1 MTHDSP
7 AGGAGAVGALSPK
20 VLVATLLIASFVL
33 MLLLSMPALRGQ
45 IYLEDDLSAVFIP
58 FRYFYAECLKAGESF
73 LWLPNI
79 YNGFYLQGE
88 AQTGMT
94 HPLHLVLYRY
104 LPFTQAFDLDLLISY
119 PFMFAGAVLFLRRWK
134 LPAHAVLFGALL
146 CTFSGYPV
154 SRWLYMV
161 HTAVL
166 AHTPWLLYC
175 IDVAMRDRKP
185 SRIVFASLGV
195 VALTTSAI
203 LMGYPHLVFIM
214 GLVEGMYALTLLRVS
229 TQRWCIAL
237 LLVAKI
243 LAIVC
248 GAIQLLPTYDLAVH
262 SARAGLDFEQRM
274 WGSQHPLNL
283 LQLVSP
289 YFAHQRTFLYVGYDT
304 FYGGGLSTLFVA
316 WLLLRWRRLKVSRAM
331 VVCFGLAAIL
341 GAVLTLGRYGYLYPL
356 MAQLPIF
363 NMFRGAA
370 RHGAMFH
377 LGWVFLAVLAYTELY
392 RMLARNERASMKE
405 LAPLLMLP
413 LLSGLVVVLAYLA
426 HRYPDGSALLEEL
439 DREFAPTRNAAVGG
453 GLMLVATGLFLATAR
468 GWRPG
473 LLALLLF
480 TFADLGMYGFRHKTV
495 GDFDTFLS
503 EIDVPPGAPSWKYEP
518 DYLPT
523 YNVMGPLMKGYGT
536 SAGRASLEPVR
547 RLDYYLNETPL
558 RASGVKWL
566 RTRVG
571 TTEELNRLSAEGI
584 EWLELAEP
592 MPRARLIT
600 RTVVS
605 EDPGRDIEGIEL
617 ATTALVEEDLPLEP
631 VMPGA
636 AEVIEERPGVIRV
649 AVEAPTRQLLVLTE
663 SHYPGWRVSVDGAPA
678 DTLRVNGDFLGCVVE
693 PGQTDVLFKFDPDS
707 WRLGKLVTATGVL
720 LTLIFHIGL
729 FGRLQGRTERF
740 LDPRTAKCATENLG
754 L

>member
-7 AGGAGAVGALSPK
+7 AGGTGVSGALSPK
-20 VLVATLLIASFVL
+20 FLAATVLIA
-33 MLLLSMPALRGQ
+33 ALTFMALFSLPLFRGE
-45 IYLEDDLSAVFIP
+45 IFLEDDLSAVFIP
-58 FRYFYAECLKAGESF
+58 LRYFYAECLKAGDSF

-88 AQTGMT
+88 SQTGMT
-94 HPLHLVLYRY
+94 HPLHLVMYRY
-104 LPFTQAFDLDLLISY
+104 LSFTQAFDLDLLMSY

-134 LPAHAVLFGALL
+134 LPMHAVLFGALL
-146 CTFSGYPV
+146 CTFSGYPI

-161 HTAVL
+161 HTGVL
-166 AHTPWLLYC
+166 AHAPWLLYC

-185 SRIVFASLGV
+185 SRIVFASLGI

-214 GLVEGMYALTLLRVS
+214 GLVEGMYALTLLRAS
-229 TQRWCIAL
+229 PQRWCIVL
-237 LLVAKI
+237 LLVAKL
-243 LAIVC
+243 LAVAC

-262 SARAGLDFEQRM
+262 STRAGLDLEQRM

-283 LQLVSP
+283 MQLVSP

-304 FYGGGLSTLFVA
+304 FYGGALPTIFAA

-331 VVCFGLAAIL
+331 VACFGLTAVL

-377 LGWVFLAVLAYTELY
+377 LGWVFLAVLAYTELH
-392 RMLARNERASMKE
+392 RMLTRNERASMKE
-405 LAPLLMLP
+405 LAPLLILP
-413 LLSGLVVVLAYLA
+413 LLSALMVVLVFIA

-439 DREFAPTRNAAVGG
+439 DREFAPTRNAAVGT
-453 GLMLVATGLFLATAR
+453 GLMLVATGLFFATAR

-473 LLALLLF
+473 LLALLIF

-495 GDFDTFLS
+495 GDFETFRS
-503 EIDVPPGAPSWKYEP
+503 EIDVPSEAPDWKLEP
-518 DYLPT
+518 DRLPT
-523 YNVMGPLMKGYGT
+523 YNIMGTLMHGYST
-536 SAGRASLEPVR
+536 PAGRASLEPTR

-566 RTRVG
+566 RTRIG
-571 TTEELNRLSAEGI
+571 TTVELNRFAEEGI
-584 EWLELAEP
+584 EWLEVPEP

-605 EDPGRDIEGIEL
+605 DDPSRDIEDIDL
-617 ATTALVEEDLPLEP
+617 ATTALVDVDLPLEP
-631 VMPGA
+631 GVPGA
-636 AEVIEERPGVIRV
+636 AQVIEDRPGIVRV
-649 AVEAPTRQLLVLTE
+649 AVDAPTRQLLVLTE
-663 SHYPGWRVSVDGAPA
+663 SYYPGWRVSVDGGSVEA
-678 DTLRVNGDFLGCVVE
+678 LRVNGDFLGCIVEAGQREVVF
-693 PGQTDVLFKFDPDS
+693 DFDPDS
-707 WRLGKLVTATGVL
+707 WRQGKLVTVAGVL

-729 FGRLQGRTERF
+729 FGRLRRRQ
-740 LDPRTAKCATENLG
+740 LAS
-754 L
+754 